1 LSSGAPVRP
10 SVSVVVPFAGDIA
23 QALMAMAL
31 LRSLDSSPADQL
43 ILADNCGVVP
53 DAEDLMVIRVG
64 GEQSPAH
71 ARNAGAAQARADWIL
86 FLDADTRAPADLL
99 SRYFSAPIGDRVGAL
114 AGEIIGAGSSSTLA
128 ARYGASRNFLSQGA
142 HISHPFRPRAAAAN
156 LLVRRDAFEAAHGF
170 QEGVWAAEDTDFCW
184 RLQDLG
190 WTLELRPEAAV
201 EHHYRET
208 VGELRRQW
216 RAYASGR
223 AWLAGRYPG
232 FEPEPAVRRVL
243 RRPVRALP
251 APRTGTA
258 LQTRP
263 PSRGERLQF
272 LALDALLAIEELIG
286 LRLPNRPGGGSVGR
300 WRAGAA
306 RWRRRASRWARGARR

>member
-1 LSSGAPVRP
+1 LSSGASVRP
-10 SVSVVVPFAGDIA
+10 AVSVVVPFAGDIA

-31 LRSLDSSPADQL
+31 LRSLRTSSADQL

-53 DAEDLMVIRVG
+53 EAEDLTVIRVT

-71 ARNAGAAQARADWIL
+71 ARNAGAAHARADWIL
-86 FLDADTRAPADLL
+86 FLDADTQASPDLVEM
-99 SRYFSAPIGDRVGAL
+99 YFSAPIEDRVGVV
-114 AGEIIGAGSSSTLA
+114 AGEIIGAGSASSLA
-128 ARYGASRNFLSQGA
+128 ARYGAARNFLSQGA
-142 HISHPFRPRAAAAN
+142 HLSHPFRPRAAAAN
-156 LLVRRDAFEAAHGF
+156 LLVRREAFEAAHGF
-170 QEGVWAAEDTDFCW
+170 QEGVWAAEDTDLCW

-190 WTLELRPEAAV
+190 WTLELRPEAVV
-201 EHHYRET
+201 EHHYRES

-216 RAYASGR
+216 RAYAAGR

-232 FEPEPAVRRVL
+232 FHPEPAVRRAL

-258 LQTRP
+258 LQVRP
-263 PSRGERLQF
+263 RSRSERLQF
-272 LALDALLAIEELIG
+272 LALDALLAVEELIG
-286 LRLPNRPGGGSVGR
+286 LRLPNRPGGGPVGR

-306 RWRRRASRWARGARR
+306 RWRNRARRWGRGARR